1 MEILYTL
8 LFMLGCMI
16 VGYLCGSIPNGV
28 LIGKMHGI
36 NIRDYGSHN
45 TGGTNVG
52 RTLGKKAGIMTMI
65 LDGLKCFAPMLVVL
79 LILVYTPIKQ
89 NFFQYKYLNELM
101 VNIVAFFVFLG
112 HTFPLFNHFQ
122 GGKCVASFGGYVV
135 FVSPILFVFGAGL
148 FFTLFKIS
156 KRISVCSIISVP
168 SVLLASFIPMILD
181 LTILPD
187 ITSFNGGMYYH
198 PDFMLHISY
207 LTVITIFLSAALI
220 IIRHKSN
227 INRIKK
233 GAEPET
239 HFQNTIDVEKKE
251 A

>member
-1 MEILYTL
+1 MEILYTI
-8 LFMLGCMI
+8 LFMLSWMI
-16 VGYLCGSIPNGV
+16 LGYLCGSIPNGV
-28 LIGKMHGI
+28 LIGRMHGI

-65 LDGLKCFAPMLVVL
+65 LDGLKCFLPMLFAL
-79 LILVYTPIKQ
+79 LFLVYSPIKTYLIE
-89 NFFQYKYLNELM
+89 YKYLNELI
-101 VNIVAFFVFLG
+101 VSLVAFFVFIG

-122 GGKCVASFGGYVV
+122 GGKCVASFGGYI
-135 FVSPILFVFGAGL
+135 FFISPILFVFGGGL
-148 FFTLFKIS
+148 FFILFKLY

-168 SVLLASFIPMILD
+168 SVLLASFVPMILD
-181 LTILPD
+181 LTILSD
-187 ITSFNGGMYYH
+187 INTFNGGMYYH
-198 PDFMLHISY
+198 PDFMLHLSYIS
-207 LTVITIFLSAALI
+207 VITIFLSAALI

-239 HFQNTIDVEKKE
+239 HFSNTIDPKE
-251 A
+251 ES